1 MKEIV
6 ILGGP
11 NGAGKTTAARVLL
24 PRKVRLNAYI
34 NADEIARRISPH
46 NPDAAALQAG
56 RLMLRQIEKLIES
69 GSSFAFETTCAGR
82 SQIKLLQDC
91 KQDGWQISLIFLWV
105 PSPEYS
111 VARVARRVSQGGHSI
126 PVEVIRRRYRAGLWN
141 MRHRY
146 LPLVD
151 DVTIYDNRDND
162 LRLVA
167 RREAPFS
174 LEVWDGEIWSRIEDE
189 TGWEP

>member
-1 MKEIV
+1 M
-6 ILGGP
+6 
-11 NGAGKTTAARVLL
+11 AGKTTAARVLL

-34 NADEIARRISPH
+34 NADEIARRISPE
-46 NPDAAALQAG
+46 NPDAAALRAG
-56 RLMLRQIEKLIES
+56 RLMLGQIEKLIES

-82 SQIKLLQDC
+82 SHIKLLQDS

-111 VARVARRVSQGGHSI
+111 MARVARRVSQGGHSI
-126 PVEVIRRRYRAGLWN
+126 PEEVIRRRYRAGLWN

-151 DVTIYDNRDND
+151 DATIYDNRDDD
-162 LRLVA
+162 LRLIA

-174 LEVWDGEIWSRIEDE
+174 LEVWDGEIWARIEKE